1 MLSIVKLRDTTR
13 KLSKTGNCSP
23 FNTMADQNMEKIAE
37 ERVVEEPFTM
47 VKGKKSQK
55 RKLDDSVSELLA
67 MDTSE
72 PEKKRPLLPPTSCE
86 KIGVRLLLMYCL
98 PLFVLLLLLLLL

>member
-1 MLSIVKLRDTTR
+1 
-13 KLSKTGNCSP
+13 
-23 FNTMADQNMEKIAE
+23 MADQNMEKIAE

-86 KIGVRLLLMYCL
+86 KIGVRLLFTDVQGFFNLYLMLMYDGLKDWCSSQYSKTIF
-98 PLFVLLLLLLLL
+98 LFVLGQIL